1 MLQIISYFFA
11 NSKLLCGINWWKDDK
26 NDIKISAIHANYF
39 MPLRWS
45 LNTPKLNRISVPDGA
60 EGDDWVVSCS
70 VTVEGFSFGLQQ
82 SQHSSDE
89 DDDSQYFFLWA

>member
-1 MLQIISYFFA
+1 M
-11 NSKLLCGINWWKDDK
+11 NK
-26 NDIKISAIHANYF
+26 
-39 MPLRWS
+39 
-45 LNTPKLNRISVPDGA
+45 ISVPDGA
-60 EGDDWVVSCS
+60 EGVDWVVSCS